1 MCIAEISIQ
10 PLYSAAQVQDEQDKL
25 LTLLDASA
33 ALASAAGAAAK
44 LGDED
49 GVAGL
54 RGGPRGVRRVAAAAA
69 RPEHFILSIAAC
81 KVHQERPDP
90 RRATAT
96 LDQQRCVPP
105 SSYLNPPVQGSCTSS
120 LLVPQGPTQEIV
132 KLAKLLCCYGC
143 CFG

>member
-1 MCIAEISIQ
+1 MLIQ
-10 PLYSAAQVQDEQDKL
+10 QLSSAAQVQDEQDKL

-44 LGDED
+44 LSDED

-96 LDQQRCVPP
+96 LDQQRCVPLLL
-105 SSYLNPPVQGSCTSS
+105 SSTPLCKAAVHQAS
-120 LLVPQGPTQEIV
+120 LCRKAPRKRL
-132 KLAKLLCCYGC
+132 
-143 CFG
+143 

>member
-1 MCIAEISIQ
+1 M
-10 PLYSAAQVQDEQDKL
+10 QDEQDKL

-44 LGDED
+44 LSDED

-96 LDQQRCVPP
+96 LDQQRCVPLLLI
-105 SSYLNPPVQGSCTSS
+105 SSPLCKAAVHWPPYAARPHARDRETCEAAV
-120 LLVPQGPTQEIV
+120 LLWLLLWLVP
-132 KLAKLLCCYGC
+132 C
-143 CFG
+143 